1 MRRTRSNRKHRGG
14 GYATTNSLMPFN
26 PADDTQ
32 FAVKSPVYQ
41 QYSDCY
47 AQSRP
52 GAIANPA
59 APELAQTGMAG
70 GRRTRRN
77 GGGCGCAM
85 RGGVCGMRGG
95 VCGMRGGGSC
105 GMRGG
110 GSCAMRG
117 GGCGM
122 RGGGGCG
129 MRGGVCGMRGGGS
142 CGMRG
147 GVRKTRRTRQRGGAN
162 NGFAVQP
169 NMSVGGEG
177 PIAAPVYAGVPCDAR
192 AGLHTPS
199 VVNPDIRAPADLYSL
214 TPNMPAQK
222 GAGLAN
228 EECSRAPNSMIPV
241 YPAESAGFH
250 FRPSTEAGST
260 LPDGVTAYNEVVP
273 HAARLGGARR
283 STRRRR
289 R

>member
-1 MRRTRSNRKHRGG
+1 
-14 GYATTNSLMPFN
+14 
-26 PADDTQ
+26 
-32 FAVKSPVYQ
+32 
-41 QYSDCY
+41 
-47 AQSRP
+47 
-52 GAIANPA
+52 
-59 APELAQTGMAG
+59 
-70 GRRTRRN
+70 
-77 GGGCGCAM
+77 
-85 RGGVCGMRGG
+85 
-95 VCGMRGGGSC
+95 
-105 GMRGG
+105 
-110 GSCAMRG
+110 
-117 GGCGM
+117 
-122 RGGGGCG
+122 
-129 MRGGVCGMRGGGS
+129 MRGGGS

-147 GVRKTRRTRQRGGAN
+147 GVRKTRRTRQRGGSSY
-162 NGFAVQP
+162 GFAVQP

-192 AGLHTPS
+192 AGLHMPS

-214 TPNMPAQK
+214 TSNMPAHK

>member
-41 QYSDCY
+41 HYSDCY

-77 GGGCGCAM
+77 GGGCGCA
-85 RGGVCGMRGG
+85 
-95 VCGMRGGGSC
+95 
-105 GMRGG
+105 
-110 GSCAMRG
+110 
-117 GGCGM
+117 
-122 RGGGGCG
+122 
-129 MRGGVCGMRGGGS
+129 MRGGGS

-214 TPNMPAQK
+214 TSNMPAQK